1 MEGQLVGCRISMNVM
16 DNHADT
22 LIKDGASDIEKA
34 EEENLASGAVLIDYD
49 DDRRIFRKNLRRI
62 FSH

>member
-22 LIKDGASDIEKA
+22 LMEDGASDIDKA
-34 EEENLASGAVLIDYD
+34 EEKNLAPGAVLIDYD
-49 DDRRIFRKNLRRI
+49 DDRRIFRKT
-62 FSH
+62 